1 MRNTATLLK
10 FIIPSLIGIFMFLCP
25 VRDEEGNITIPIAFV
40 ANWIIE
46 TMGASPP
53 ILVVL
58 TLIIIS
64 AVLTV
69 IFSWIVKPKSDF
81 ISNLFSVTP
90 IWVIFRLLGAVFVVL
105 AYLNV
110 GPEMIRSESTGAMI
124 LYDLLPTLFAVFLL
138 AGLLLPLLLNYGL
151 LEFVGSLFVKVMR
164 PLFRLPGR
172 SAVDNIAS
180 WVGDGTVGV
189 LLSSKQY
196 EQGFYS
202 KREAVVSA
210 TTFSVVSITF
220 TVVIIDYVDLM
231 QHFPAFYLTIVI
243 AGIVAALIMPRIPPL
258 SRVEDSYYVENH
270 ETDESIP
277 EGYNMFSWGYKKALE
292 RAEKAENV
300 GGFLKDGVKTV
311 FDMWFAVLPIV
322 MAIGTL
328 GTIVAEYTPLF
339 TWIGAPFV
347 PVLELMGIE
356 DAVRASETLFI
367 GFTDMFLPSILISDV
382 SSEMTR
388 FVIAALSISQLIYL
402 SEVGG
407 VILGSKIPVGLGK
420 LFVIFLIRTII
431 SLPIIVI
438 AAHIIF

>member
-10 FIIPSLIGIFMFLCP
+10 FLLPSLLGIFMFLFP
-25 VRDEEGNITIPIAFV
+25 VRDADGNITIPIAFV

-46 TMGASPP
+46 TMGESPP

-58 TLIIIS
+58 SLIVIS

-69 IFSWIVKPKSDF
+69 IFSWIKEPKSK
-81 ISNLFSVTP
+81 SLSSLFTVSP
-90 IWVIFRLLGAVFVVL
+90 IWVCFRLAGAIFVVL

-110 GPEMIRSESTGAMI
+110 GPEMIRSENTGSMI

-138 AGLLLPLLLNYGL
+138 AGILLPLLLNYGL
-151 LEFVGSLFVKVMR
+151 LEFVGALFTKVMR
-164 PLFRLPGR
+164 PLFKLPGR

-196 EQGFYS
+196 EQGYYT
-202 KREAVVSA
+202 KREAITIA

-220 TVVIIDYVDLM
+220 TVVILEYIDLM
-231 QHFPAFYLTIVI
+231 SHFISFYLTILA
-243 AGIVAALIMPRIPPL
+243 AGFVAALIMPRIPPL
-258 SRVEDSYYVENH
+258 STLDDSFSEEEQDLN
-270 ETDESIP
+270 EEIP
-277 EGYNMFSWGYKKALE
+277 AEHNMFSWGYHQALK
-292 RAEKAENV
+292 RAETAENL
-300 GGFLKDGVKTV
+300 GGFLKEGLKTV
-311 FDMWFAVLPIV
+311 ADMWFAVLPIV

-347 PVLELMGIE
+347 PVLELMGID

-382 SSEMTR
+382 ASDMTR

-407 VILGSKIPVGLGK
+407 VILGSKLPIGLGR
-420 LFVIFLIRTII
+420 LFIIFLLRTVIT
-431 SLPIIVI
+431 LPVIVI
-438 AAHIIF
+438 IAHFIF

>member
-10 FIIPSLIGIFMFLCP
+10 FIIPSLVGIFMFLCP
-25 VRDEEGNITIPIAFV
+25 VRDADGNITIPIAFV
-40 ANWIIE
+40 ANWIID
-46 TMGASPP
+46 TMGTDPS

-58 TLIIIS
+58 SLIIIS
-64 AVLTV
+64 AIFTV
-69 IFSWIVKPKSDF
+69 FFSLIKKPKSEF
-81 ISNLFSVTP
+81 LTNLFDVKP
-90 IWVIFRLLGAVFVVL
+90 IWIFFRILGAIFVVL

-110 GPEMIRSESTGAMI
+110 GPEMIRSDGTGAMI
-124 LYDLLPTLFAVFLL
+124 LYDLMPTLFAVFLL

-151 LEFVGSLFVKVMR
+151 LEFVGTLFVKVMR

-202 KREAVVSA
+202 KREAIVSA

-231 QHFPAFYLTIVI
+231 QYFPAFYLTIVV
-243 AGIVAALIMPRIPPL
+243 AGLIAALIMPRIPPL
-258 SRVEDSYYVENH
+258 SREPDTYYVEN
-270 ETDESIP
+270 TDTNEAIP
-277 EGYNMFSWGYKKALE
+277 DGHNMFTWGYHLAMD
-292 RAEKAENV
+292 RAYHAENV
-300 GGFLKDGVKTV
+300 GGFLKSGVKTV

-328 GTIVAEYTPLF
+328 GTIVAEYTPVF

-347 PVLELMGIE
+347 PLLEFAGID
-356 DAVRASETLFI
+356 DAVRASETIFI

-388 FVIAALSISQLIYL
+388 FVVAALSISQLIYL
-402 SEVGG
+402 SEVGS
-407 VILGSKIPVGLGK
+407 VILGSKIPIGLGK
-420 LFVIFLIRTII
+420 LFIIFLLRTLI
-431 SLPIIVI
+431 SLPIIII